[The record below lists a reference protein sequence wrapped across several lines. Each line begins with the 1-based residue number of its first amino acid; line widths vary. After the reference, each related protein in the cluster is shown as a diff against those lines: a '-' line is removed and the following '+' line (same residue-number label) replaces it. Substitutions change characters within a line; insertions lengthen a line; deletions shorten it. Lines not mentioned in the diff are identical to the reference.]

1 MRRVI
6 SHDDAE
12 RDFEQLVAAAKVR
25 DLSDDE
31 VEQFALLLGK
41 FVLLST
47 SHPGAVAFLEREDVK
62 RAIYELGVQ
71 LNGG

>member
-1 MRRVI
+1 MPRPI

-12 RDFEQLVAAAKVR
+12 RDFEQLVAAASVR
-25 DLSDDE
+25 DLTDDE

-47 SHPGAVAFLEREDVK
+47 SHPGAAEFLEREEVR
-62 RAIYELGVQ
+62 RAIYDLGVQ
-71 LNGG
+71 LSGD